1 MKLTVSPEPV
11 SFHNKKCLSQFKNH
25 RGRKLLTIFT
35 TWQLECEVAKFEI
48 VSLLGRFLSD
58 EQEGE
63 RDGDELTANTINCIK
78 KKRSK
83 RLCDITISKGLG
95 QELPFMRVILN
106 YVSRRVC
113 V

>member
-58 EQEGE
+58 EREGE

-78 KKRSK
+78 KKAFK
-83 RLCDITISKGLG
+83 TI
-95 QELPFMRVILN
+95 V
-106 YVSRRVC
+106 
-113 V
+113 